1 MAKKDGFN
9 LYENKSNLKWIVLV
23 TSLVIGGGSII
34 YTNFLVRKLQERE
47 RDFIRTYAKT
57 LEYTLSD
64 KVTISQDINFVSE
77 EIIYQNTTIPMII
90 MDSLGVIYGARN
102 VDIDSSWTKARI
114 NNKLRSIVASM
125 KKEYEPI
132 RIAPLD
138 YSTGKPYLVQYLYY
152 KNSDLLTQLTYYPY
166 VQLSVIA
173 IFGFIAY
180 MAFNYSRAAEQNRVW
195 VGMAKETAH
204 QLGTPISSLMAW
216 IEHLREDPGIK
227 DQTILTELDKDIHKL
242 SLITERFS
250 NIGSVPKL
258 TNEDII
264 LEVQRV
270 VAYLRPRISSKV
282 KMKVKGM
289 HEHIHAQINVAL
301 FEWVIENVCKNAVD
315 AMGGEGNLEINVM
328 EGSDWRVFVDI
339 SDTGK
344 GINPSRVKQVF
355 NPGFTTKKRGWG
367 LGLALAK
374 RIIENY
380 HKGKIFVK
388 STSIEQGTTFR
399 IVLNRLHEIQH
410 QE

>member
-9 LYENKSNLKWIVLV
+9 LYENKSNLKWIVLI
-23 TSLVIGGGSII
+23 TSLVIGGGSIV
-34 YTNFLVRKLQERE
+34 YTNFLVEKLKERE
-47 RDFIRTYAKT
+47 RATIRIYAKT
-57 LEYTLSD
+57 LEYTLSEN
-64 KVTISQDINFVSE
+64 VTIKQDINFLSE
-77 EIIYQNTTIPMII
+77 EIIYQNTSIPMII
-90 MDSLGVIYGARN
+90 MDSLGVIYGSKNIDLDSTWTQAR
-102 VDIDSSWTKARI
+102 K
-114 NNKLRSIVASM
+114 NNKLRSMVASM
-125 KKEYEPI
+125 KKEYAPI
-132 RIAPLD
+132 RIAPIDQL
-138 YSTGKPYLVQYLYY
+138 TGKPYLVQYLYY
-152 KNSDLLTQLTYYPY
+152 ENSALLTQLTYYPY

-180 MAFNYSRAAEQNRVW
+180 MAFNYSRVAEQNRVW

-258 TNEDII
+258 SNEDIM

-270 VAYLRPRISSKV
+270 VAYLRPRISKKV
-282 KMKVKGM
+282 EMNIKSM
-289 HEHIHAQINVAL
+289 HDHIYAQINVAL
-301 FEWVIENVCKNAVD
+301 FEWVIENICKNAVD
-315 AMGGEGNLEINVM
+315 AMGGEGKIDINVM

-344 GINPSRVKQVF
+344 GINSSRIKQVF
-355 NPGFTTKKRGWG
+355 NPGFTTKQRGWG

-388 STSIEQGTTFR
+388 STSAEQGTTFR
-399 IVLNRLHEIQH
+399 IVLNRLHEVRH
-410 QE
+410 HA